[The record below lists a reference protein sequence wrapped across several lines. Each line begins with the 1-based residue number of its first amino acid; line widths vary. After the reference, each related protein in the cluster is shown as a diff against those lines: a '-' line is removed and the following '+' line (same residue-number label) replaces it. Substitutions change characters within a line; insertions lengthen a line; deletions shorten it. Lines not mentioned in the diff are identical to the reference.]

1 MRSVLIEAY
10 WLLTSILYKGVWLL
24 DPAQHVSNC
33 VELYGNDVSSIHFP
47 KVHPKNVQFHVA
59 SVTKLPDDWSAKFD
73 LIHQRLLIGALTAGH
88 WQEAIPEMLRVL
100 KPGGSIQL
108 VEFHSLDTTN
118 AGPTW
123 TRFRVIFEKLLAKR
137 NMMRTELSNCH
148 ACLTKPVSSMLRGAG
163 QIGKT
168 AAAYIMI
175 GFQSMGPAI
184 LVEGLVASEL
194 EFEELMADV
203 RRECDGPLHIEQAVW
218 MVCARKPL

>member
-1 MRSVLIEAY
+1 M
-10 WLLTSILYKGVWLL
+10 
-24 DPAQHVSNC
+24 SNC

-47 KVHPKNVQFHVA
+47 KVHPQNVQFHVA
-59 SVTKLPDDWSAKFD
+59 SVTKLPDDWTAKFD

-88 WQEAIPEMLRVL
+88 WQEAISETLKVL
-100 KPGGSIQL
+100 KPGGSVQL
-108 VEFHSLDTTN
+108 VEFHLLDTTN
-118 AGPTW
+118 AGPAW

-137 NMMRTELSNCH
+137 NMMSDCAVQLPH
-148 ACLTKPVSSMLRGAG
+148 MLNEGGFVDVVATRKVISIGGGAG

-175 GFQSMGPAI
+175 GFQSMGPAM

-203 RRECDGPLHIEQAVW
+203 RRECDGPVHMEQAVW